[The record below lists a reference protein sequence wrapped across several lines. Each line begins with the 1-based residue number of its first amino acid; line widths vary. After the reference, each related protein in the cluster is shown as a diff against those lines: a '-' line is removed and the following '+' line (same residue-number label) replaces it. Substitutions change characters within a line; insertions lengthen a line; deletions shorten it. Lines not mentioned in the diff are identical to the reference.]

1 MYYFLDSRVDSS
13 NLRLTHIIM
22 LLSRAEK
29 IVQKLSLSTVR
40 NVDGIGTETV
50 NKSIPMN
57 QSINHNS
64 LNISEENLVSKDV
77 DISPILLL

>member
-1 MYYFLDSRVDSS
+1 
-13 NLRLTHIIM
+13 M
-22 LLSRAEK
+22 LYSRAEK

-40 NVDGIGTETV
+40 NVDGIDTETV

-57 QSINHNS
+57 HQSINHNS

-77 DISPILLL
+77 AISPILLL